1 MWHYYL
7 PTHVFFG
14 ETVVEKHGKVVQE
27 CGAKALIVTGRR
39 SARLSGALHD
49 IIKVLTEL
57 KIPYIHFDRV
67 EENPSFETVRKGTE
81 LLRKEN
87 CDFVIAIGGGSPL
100 DAGKAMA
107 IMGTDPDLKVED
119 LYDRESYL
127 FSLPVVAIP
136 TTSGTGSEV
145 TQYSVLT
152 DDEGNKKGFATPHA
166 FPMYSFLDPRYTIT
180 MTEETTIATALDA
193 LSHSIEGELLNN
205 AVNPI
210 VKNHS
215 RVTNELIKNNLK
227 NATITPEDI
236 PVRSLLQY
244 AAMLAGIVIAHTGTT
259 VVHAA
264 GYPLSSKRGIKHG
277 IANAVFLVEV
287 LRKVEESDPDRV
299 KNAIDPFESL
309 NELEAFLNSFG
320 VNEYKIELSDD
331 ELESWAE
338 KAARAPHNARTPGEF
353 DVEFYRN
360 LYKKVRKC
368 QNTE

>member
-1 MWHYYL
+1 MWRYYL

-14 ETVVEKHGKVVQE
+14 ETVVEKHGKVMQE
-27 CGAKALIVTGRR
+27 CGAKALIVTGKR

-49 IIKVLTEL
+49 VIKVLTEL
-57 KIPYIHFDRV
+57 KIPYVHFDEV
-67 EENPSFETVRKGTE
+67 EENPSFETVRKGAG

-107 IMGTDPDLKVED
+107 IMGTDPDLKVTD
-119 LYDRESYL
+119 LYDRDSYL

-152 DDEGNKKGFATPHA
+152 DDEGNKKGFSTPHA
-166 FPMYSFLDPRYTIT
+166 FPMYSFLDPRYTVT
-180 MTEETTIATALDA
+180 MAEEITIATALDA

-205 AVNPI
+205 AINPI
-210 VKNHS
+210 VKGHS
-215 RVTNELIKNNLK
+215 RTANKLIKSNLK
-227 NATITPEDI
+227 KATTAPEDI
-236 PVRSLLQY
+236 PVRASLQY

-259 VVHAA
+259 VVHAI
-264 GYPLSSKRGIKHG
+264 GYPLSSKKGIKHG

-287 LRKVEESDPDRV
+287 LRKVEESEPDRV
-299 KNAIDPFESL
+299 RNAIDPFESL
-309 NELEAFLNSFG
+309 DELEAFLNSFG
-320 VNEYKIELSDD
+320 VNEYKIELTDD
-331 ELESWAE
+331 ELENWAE
-338 KAARAPHNARTPGEF
+338 KAASAPHNVRTPGKF
-353 DVEFYRN
+353 DVEFYIE

-368 QNTE
+368 RNTE

>member
-7 PTHVFFG
+7 PTHIFFG
-14 ETVVEKHGKVVQE
+14 ELVVEKYGKVIQE
-27 CGAKALIVTGRR
+27 CGSKAFIVTGKH

-57 KIPYIHFDRV
+57 KIPYVHFDEV
-67 EENPSFETVRKGTE
+67 EENPSFETVRKGAE

-119 LYDRESYL
+119 LYDRESYF

-152 DDEGNKKGFATPHA
+152 DDEGNKKGFASAHA
-166 FPMYSFLDPRYTIT
+166 FPMYSFLDPRYTVT
-180 MTEETTIATALDA
+180 MPKEITIATALDA

-205 AVNPI
+205 AINPI
-210 VKNHS
+210 VKDHS
-215 RVTNELIKNNLK
+215 KTANELIKNYLK
-227 NATITPEDI
+227 KATDI
-236 PVRSLLQY
+236 PENIAVRSSLQY

-259 VVHAA
+259 IVHAA
-264 GYPLSSKRGIKHG
+264 GYPLSSKKGIKHG
-277 IANAVFLVEV
+277 IANAVFLVDV
-287 LRKVEESDPDRV
+287 LRKVERSEPDRV

-309 NELEAFLNSFG
+309 DDLESFLNSFG
-320 VNEYKIELSDD
+320 INDYKIKLTDD
-331 ELESWAE
+331 ELEDWAE
-338 KAARAPHNARTPGEF
+338 KAAKAPHNTRTPGEF
-353 DVEFYRN
+353 DIEFYRE
-360 LYKKVRKC
+360 LYKKVRK
-368 QNTE
+368 